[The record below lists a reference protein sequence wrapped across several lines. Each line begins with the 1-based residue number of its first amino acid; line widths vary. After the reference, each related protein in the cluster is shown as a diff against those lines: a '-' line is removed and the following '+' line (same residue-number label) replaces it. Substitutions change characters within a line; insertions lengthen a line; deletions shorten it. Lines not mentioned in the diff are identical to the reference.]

1 MENMRKTKKQKK
13 EVQATSDGG
22 EQVKGGDDIGAEA
35 KVDGQ
40 GSDDIG
46 AAVKVKG
53 SDDIGAAVKVKG
65 SDDIGAA
72 VEVQGSDDIGA
83 EAKVKGQ
90 GSGNGPVD
98 TAGEANTAGQGSD
111 DTGAE
116 LKGEGQGKDGVAGS
130 QHPKGQVSE
139 ADEQLRCF
147 EGRDKDDK
155 RIIVRLRKDRTD
167 LFSIFKSGKQV
178 GQVVISACPTRE
190 FAKDSSWKSV
200 AENFVFVDKRIF
212 S

>member
-1 MENMRKTKKQKK
+1 MENMRKTKKHKK
-13 EVQATSDGG
+13 GVQATSDGG

-40 GSDDIG
+40 
-46 AAVKVKG
+46 G

-116 LKGEGQGKDGVAGS
+116 LKGEGQGSDGIAGS
-130 QHPKGQVSE
+130 QHPKGKVSE
-139 ADEQLRCF
+139 AEEQLRCF

-190 FAKDSSWKSV
+190 FAKDCSWKSV